1 MTTSPVEWKTCRRG
15 HTGYMQRHPSKPN
28 SLICVF
34 CVKRR
39 EGEKYQEKRRAL
51 VRIYSQL
58 LAATQMMKVAPGG
71 EHLAKLAVLTTL
83 RKKITN
89 LGGDG
94 AAVSMEHMK

>member
-1 MTTSPVEWKTCRRG
+1 MTTSPVEWKTCRNG

-28 SLICVF
+28 SLSCVF

-58 LAATQMMKVAPGG
+58 LAATHGMTVKQGG

-94 AAVSMEHMK
+94 AAVSKESA